1 MNKEEEVTK
10 YRQRLKP
17 YIDEAM
23 ANFERTYIRQKIYE
37 NYVKKLKG
45 VKNANNV

>member
-1 MNKEEEVTK
+1 MNKEEEIYK

-23 ANFERTYIRQKIYE
+23 KKYERKERRQAIYDKYME
-37 NYVKKLKG
+37 KLG
-45 VKNANNV
+45 GAQNDR